1 MRTAVL
7 CLVVLCFFAQ
17 PVFAQSQAIAVV
29 SKPAPAPQ
37 GDVIL
42 IEQMEDDWLKAE
54 RNTDPSALEK
64 ILSDDFVNL
73 APTGL
78 APGKAELMKNWQPH
92 AGQAPAYTVETS
104 DMRIYVLGD
113 TAVAAFAKTYTTKD
127 KGNVAHEDTTHI
139 FTKDRGIWKLR
150 VSRSSFH

>member
-17 PVFAQSQAIAVV
+17 PVFSQSQAIAAV
-29 SKPAPAPQ
+29 SKTAPFPHD
-37 GDVIL
+37 DVKL
-42 IEQMEDDWLKAE
+42 IQRIEDDWLKAE
-54 RNTDPSALEK
+54 RTTDPSALEK
-64 ILSDDFVNL
+64 ILSDGFVNL

-92 AGQAPAYTVETS
+92 AGQPPAYTVETS

-113 TAVAAFAKTYTTKD
+113 TAVAAYAKTYTTKE

-139 FTKDRGIWKLR
+139 FTRERGLWKLR
-150 VSRSSFH
+150 ISRSSFR

>member
-1 MRTAVL
+1 MRHAVS
-7 CLVVLCFFAQ
+7 CLIALCFLAP
-17 PVFAQSQAIAVV
+17 PVFSQSQAIAVV
-29 SKPAPAPQ
+29 SKTAPAPQ
-37 GDVIL
+37 DDVNL
-42 IEQMEDDWLKAE
+42 IQRMEDDWLKAE

-127 KGNVAHEDTTHI
+127 KEKVAHEDTTHI
-139 FTKDRGIWKLR
+139 FTKERGVWKLR
-150 VSRSSFH
+150 ISRSSFH